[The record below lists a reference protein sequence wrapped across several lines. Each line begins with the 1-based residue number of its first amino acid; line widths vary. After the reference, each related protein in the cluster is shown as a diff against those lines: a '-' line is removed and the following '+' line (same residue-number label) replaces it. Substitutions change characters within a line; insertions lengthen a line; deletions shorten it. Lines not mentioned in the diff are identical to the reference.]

1 MKKKKIQTQK
11 MNIVSTV
18 IEAFKLL
25 KQKKK
30 LIKKV
35 LQYLNFY
42 VLLTKKNKKLKIL
55 AIMK

>member
-1 MKKKKIQTQK
+1 

>member
-1 MKKKKIQTQK
+1 MKKKKIKTQK

-35 LQYLNFY
+35 L
-42 VLLTKKNKKLKIL
+42 LLTKKNKKLKIL